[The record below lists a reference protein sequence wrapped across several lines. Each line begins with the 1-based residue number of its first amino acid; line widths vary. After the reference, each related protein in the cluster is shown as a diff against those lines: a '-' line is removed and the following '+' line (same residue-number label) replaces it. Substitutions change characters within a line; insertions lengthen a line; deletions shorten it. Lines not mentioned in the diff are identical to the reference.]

1 MKKEINGLQV
11 IGELARAETCYY
23 HCFEGVHVIIAGG
36 EAEPRNLLLEGL
48 SFVIDACA
56 EKEPDKDGS
65 RHFSTGSPVVANP
78 VIIE

>member
-1 MKKEINGLQV
+1 MRSINGLQM

-23 HCFEGVHVIIAGG
+23 HCFEGVHIIIAGG
-36 EAEPRNLLLEGL
+36 DAEPRNLMLEGI

-56 EKEPDKDGS
+56 EKEPDKNGN
-65 RHFSTGSPVVANP
+65 RHFFEGSPVKANP